1 VKTIGLLGGMS
12 WVSTI
17 EYYRLINEAV
27 AERLGGWYSAK
38 CVLGS
43 VDFAEIE
50 AIQRSNNWETAGRVL
65 NGQARAVEQA
75 GADVLVL
82 CTNTM
87 HKVADTIHEG
97 LQIPFLHIA
106 EVTGKVIR
114 ESGLTKVGL
123 LGTAYTMEMGFY
135 SRPLKGMG
143 IDVLVPEKELRDK
156 LNVVIFDE
164 LNVESSSRSTVC
176 EMVEDLR
183 RKGCGGVIL
192 GCTEIP
198 MLIGPEDVDVPVFD
212 TTAIHADA
220 AVSFA
225 LAGP

>member
-1 VKTIGLLGGMS
+1 MKTIGLLGGMS

-17 EYYRLINEAV
+17 AYYRLINEAV
-27 AERLGGWYSAK
+27 AERLGGWHSAK

-50 AIQRSNNWETAGRVL
+50 ALQRSNNWETAGRVL

>member
-1 VKTIGLLGGMS
+1 MKTIGLLGGMS